1 MLKNNLTF
9 EELKSIFN
17 DKDIKILY
25 AYAKKNNRHKLYEG
39 EMTYIKEFFDDYFLT
54 FRTMNG
60 TILKITDKEFKD
72 YVYIY

>member
-1 MLKNNLTF
+1 MLKNDLTF

-25 AYAKKNNRHKLYEG
+25 AYAKKNNRYGLYEG

-54 FRTMNG
+54 FRTMNASN
-60 TILKITDKEFKD
+60 LKVIKD
-72 YVYIY
+72 EIKDFEYIY